1 MVRKEFQVHKLNEGG
16 MTMAKQLGEVF
27 SEALDKIESIAGAYG
42 REMSIVRTKLEEAI
56 YFAKRAMAQKPGN
69 QLPAEQ

>member
-27 SEALDKIESIAGAYG
+27 SEALDKIESIADRKSG
-42 REMSIVRTKLEEAI
+42 V
-56 YFAKRAMAQKPGN
+56 
-69 QLPAEQ
+69 